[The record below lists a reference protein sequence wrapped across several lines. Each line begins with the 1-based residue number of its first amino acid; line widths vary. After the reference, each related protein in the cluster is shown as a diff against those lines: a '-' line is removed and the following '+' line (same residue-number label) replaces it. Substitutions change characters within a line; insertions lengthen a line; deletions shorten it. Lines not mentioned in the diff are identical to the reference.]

1 MVVLTLNAFLVIC
14 KWLILR
20 EKKKKNTWV
29 VFQKWCIIRYI
40 HTPFHTRPEK
50 FEDETFA
57 QETHQKFSFRPWRR
71 PLRKAPSSKSFSSTL
86 KRKAGVLKFLQFEK
100 RFRKAPFS
108 VENLSGFRNFSSIA
122 LMEPE
127 WRSCL
132 ECTKRSSIHAIKKIQ
147 LSVYS
152 QPNLNVNCIYCRIRL
167 TILFVVFP
175 LACNCN
181 PEGSLNVSCNEY
193 GECNCKFGVLGIK
206 CDSCEENKHNLTA
219 GCVSKYCC
227 STDTIFF
234 GRLFCPFTVL
244 LFIWRTSKA
253 LGEGR
258 LLEL

>member
-1 MVVLTLNAFLVIC
+1 MTSSFAKSSVFEEFFLHTETQSRCFKIPPVWKAF
-14 KWLILR
+14 
-20 EKKKKNTWV
+20 
-29 VFQKWCIIRYI
+29 
-40 HTPFHTRPEK
+40 
-50 FEDETFA
+50 
-57 QETHQKFSFRPWRR
+57 
-71 PLRKAPSSKSFSSTL
+71 SKSIVFSGKLLRISFDGKL
-86 KRKAGVLKFLQFEK
+86 NR
-100 RFRKAPFS
+100 
-108 VENLSGFRNFSSIA
+108 RNFSGMA

-227 STDTIFF
+227 NTDTIFF